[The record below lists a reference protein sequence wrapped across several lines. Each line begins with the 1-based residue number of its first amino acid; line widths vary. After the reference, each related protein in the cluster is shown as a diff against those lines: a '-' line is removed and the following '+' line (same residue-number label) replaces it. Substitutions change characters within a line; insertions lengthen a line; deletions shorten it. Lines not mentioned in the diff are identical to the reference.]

1 MRKRSALILLTALSL
16 LVLHP
21 EVGWAQQGLNVNRIF
36 QQYGHAKGY
45 KMVEMNDAKLKGY
58 ALHVYK
64 SLVFKRQNAQIDEWL
79 GLDRKRARKIRE
91 VVQDGKV
98 TSGYYMMPPLDGYN
112 RYILFSK
119 NGRGGGAVIFIEG
132 HLSPDDILK
141 LCYNRN

>member
-1 MRKRSALILLTALSL
+1 MRKRIALILLTALSL

-21 EVGWAQQGLNVNRIF
+21 DVGWAQQGLNVNRIF

-79 GLDRKRARKIRE
+79 GLDRTPTGWL
-91 VVQDGKV
+91 Q
-98 TSGYYMMPPLDGYN
+98 PLHPLQQKWPG
-112 RYILFSK
+112 R
-119 NGRGGGAVIFIEG
+119 RGG
-132 HLSPDDILK
+132 HLH
-141 LCYNRN
+141 